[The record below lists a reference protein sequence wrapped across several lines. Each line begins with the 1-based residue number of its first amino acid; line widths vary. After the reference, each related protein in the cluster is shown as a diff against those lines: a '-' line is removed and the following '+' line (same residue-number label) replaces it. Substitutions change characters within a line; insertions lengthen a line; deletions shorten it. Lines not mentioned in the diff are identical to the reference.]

1 MVSKSKRKLMDMSIK
16 RTKSMHHPAE
26 ETPLDMNI
34 KRNPKVRYVKAEVFR
49 KHEKIREQ
57 LFEDK
62 IWELAAPNKLNIIKE
77 HKHSYFDSADPF
89 FQRNLLENSKGIE
102 SLEESDDEEMP
113 QDAGEF
119 IIAQNYGSF
128 DDGDNLDSAYS
139 DMKGD
144 SLPGDFDL
152 QIVGSKIDIPKNFSE
167 ANFCEKSINAS
178 QMGSKITFGE
188 PSGEVFGLTFANQ
201 CDGIF
206 QNDCDNEF

>member
-1 MVSKSKRKLMDMSIK
+1 
-16 RTKSMHHPAE
+16 
-26 ETPLDMNI
+26 
-34 KRNPKVRYVKAEVFR
+34 
-49 KHEKIREQ
+49 
-57 LFEDK
+57 
-62 IWELAAPNKLNIIKE
+62 
-77 HKHSYFDSADPF
+77 
-89 FQRNLLENSKGIE
+89 LLENSKGIE
-102 SLEESDDEEMP
+102 SLDESDDEEMP
-113 QDAGEF
+113 QDAGEL

-167 ANFCEKSINAS
+167 ANFYENANKSNNAS